1 MSASNLE
8 TKAGASWPTGKLP
21 SLPRRVEGK
30 CGGDQVF
37 PTDQPASPPKAGTT
51 AVSATMNAFQQA
63 SRQQV
68 VSARVSTGA
77 MAAAEER
84 YTTAVT
90 AAVAAAEAKRGGGIP
105 KASRWAT
112 LRRGAAKA
120 AGAVTARRWSLMAK
134 SVPTKKEAA
143 VRRWSYLVTKT
154 MDNHGTNT
162 KKFFDV
168 ARRMHDSKY
177 KDDGRNRVKHALTTM
192 FRKKDIVVEQDVVPL
207 LSPPSRYRQWWDVL
221 VICAVVYSSI
231 VVPLDLAQVVDAKA
245 TMPGLQV
252 SIQLS
257 ISVYVVGVVV
267 CTARHVGHSGCVE
280 CV

>member
-8 TKAGASWPTGKLP
+8 TKVGASWPTGKLP

-30 CGGDQVF
+30 SGGDQVF
-37 PTDQPASPPKAGTT
+37 PTDQPASPPRAATT
-51 AVSATMNAFQQA
+51 AASMNAFQQA
-63 SRQQV
+63 SRQLGG
-68 VSARVSTGA
+68 SARVSAGSG
-77 MAAAEER
+77 
-84 YTTAVT
+84 TTAVT
-90 AAVAAAEAKRGGGIP
+90 AAVTAAETKRGGGIP

-143 VRRWSYLVTKT
+143 VRRWSHLVTKT
-154 MDNHGTNT
+154 MDNNGRNT

-168 ARRMHDSKY
+168 ARRIHDSKY

-221 VICAVVYSSI
+221 VIFAVVYSSI

-252 SIQLS
+252 SITVKHNTVS
-257 ISVYVVGVVV
+257 IQ
-267 CTARHVGHSGCVE
+267 
-280 CV
+280 